1 MSSEKHVWGW
11 PIASYLFV
19 GGLAG
24 GMTVLGTSA
33 DLFFGM
39 GDVFAFA
46 VLGAMILA
54 AAGSSLLMFD
64 LGRPLQFWRVFSK
77 QKAVLTFG
85 AWSLTVLML
94 MNIVYFTFWTPWFPW
109 ADAEGARKVVGAIC
123 SLVGLGVML
132 YTGVMLSS
140 LKARPFWNTPALPVL
155 FTISGLSTG
164 AAANSLLAGIW
175 PFSGTEET
183 LAAAHEALHTLDIG
197 LVIFELIVVLLYV
210 VMMYTSSN
218 TTARVAAGKWLS
230 GEYSKAFWGGLV
242 FLGLLVP
249 LAFYAIGG
257 ALAAVWAPVLAIIG
271 GLILRFLIVFSDDR
285 RMTNGEARYWERL
298 PRGDEAFLKAWE

>member
-1 MSSEKHVWGW
+1 MSEKHVWGW

-24 GMTVLGTSA
+24 GMTVVGTSA
-33 DLFFGM
+33 ELFFNQ

-46 VLGAMILA
+46 VLAAMILA

-77 QKAVLTFG
+77 QRAVLTFG

-94 MNIVYFTFWTPWFPW
+94 LNIVYFTFYTPWFPW
-109 ADAEGARKVVGAIC
+109 SGSVGGQKFVGAIC
-123 SLVGLGVML
+123 ALVGLGVML

-164 AAANSLLAGIW
+164 AAANSLLAGVW
-175 PFSGTEET
+175 PFAGAEE
-183 LAAAHEALHTLDIG
+183 AVVSAHEALHMLDIG
-197 LVIFELIVVLLYV
+197 LIVFELIVVLLYV
-210 VMMYTSSN
+210 TMMYTSSN
-218 TTARVAAGKWLS
+218 PTARLAAGKWLS
-230 GEYSKAFWGGLV
+230 GDYSKAFWGGLV
-242 FLGLLVP
+242 VVGLIVP

-257 ALAAVWAPVLAIIG
+257 TVGAVLAPVLAIIG
-271 GLILRFLIVFSDDR
+271 GVILRFLVIYSDDR
-285 RMTNGEARYWERL
+285 RMTNGEQRYWERL